1 MFFYLNSMIMKKI
14 VVLKV
19 EGVMVKDVVKDYV
32 KGVVNKK
39 FNEKVVEM
47 ERREGIDLYEKMMK
61 KWEKVGKELEEEGNE
76 GLKMMV
82 DMEISRIEEIV
93 RVKRSELV
101 EEECRVKSELEKEVM
116 ESEEVKKKKGF
127 SEDFENKKLNKGMNK
142 VVKMLDGMKGDNY
155 RLVVW
160 SKYPES
166 RVRML
171 LYKNGVSGFEVVR
184 DVNEIKGREEGDKIV
199 VFSND
204 REDKVMKGV
213 KVVGFESM
221 VESGEVFLNRLGLYK
236 KVA

>member
-1 MFFYLNSMIMKKI
+1 MKKI

-19 EGVMVKDVVKDYV
+19 EGIMVKDVVMDYM

-39 FNEKVVEM
+39 FREKVEEM
-47 ERREGIDLYEKMMK
+47 EKREGIDLYEKMMK
-61 KWEKVGKELEEEGNE
+61 KWEKVGKELEEDGNE

-93 RVKRSELV
+93 KVKRSELV

-116 ESEEVKKKKGF
+116 ESDEVMKKKEVF
-127 SEDFENKKLNKGMNK
+127 REDFENKKLNKGMNK
-142 VVKMLDGMKGDNY
+142 VLKMLDSMKGDNY
-155 RLVVW
+155 RVVVW
-160 SKYPES
+160 SKYPVS

-171 LYKNGVSGFEVVR
+171 LYKNGVNGFEVVR
-184 DVNEIKGREEGDKIV
+184 SVNDIKGREEGDKVV

-204 REDKVMKGV
+204 KEDRKIEGI
-213 KVVGFESM
+213 KVVGFESRI
-221 VESGEVFLNRLGLYK
+221 ESGEVFLNRLGLYK